1 MGSFLEDIP
10 VRASGPRAENAA
22 VQLSFN
28 AFETGARPKLLS
40 DVYRRS
46 DIGMEPDSGG
56 QPPGLINGT
65 DWSVVNDW
73 CREHKQ
79 DSEM

>member
-1 MGSFLEDIP
+1 MSL
-10 VRASGPRAENAA
+10 RASDHQDDSAA
-22 VQLSFN
+22 IELSFTGI
-28 AFETGARPKLLS
+28 ETGARPKLYNRC
-40 DVYRRS
+40 DMG
-46 DIGMEPDSGG
+46 DMELDSGG